1 MPLPTL
7 DNLWDSVHET
17 MSLVRGGYA
26 VVVLIKGIGMLVFR
40 DPHGIRSRPRQSF
53 THSPLCF
60 GTRRDENGNIIEF
73 AAASESVAIEAIGLD
88 RERESFFAA

>member
-26 VVVLIKGIGMLVFR
+26 VVVIIKGIGMLVFR
-40 DPHGIRSRPRQSF
+40 DPHGIRCQLLHGLTR
-53 THSPLCF
+53 SPLCF
-60 GTRRDENGNIIEF
+60 GTKRDDEGNIIEF

-88 RERESFFAA
+88 RERERIPAG

>member
-40 DPHGIRSRPRQSF
+40 DPHGHSVQTSST
-53 THSPLCF
+53 TH
-60 GTRRDENGNIIEF
+60 
-73 AAASESVAIEAIGLD
+73 A
-88 RERESFFAA
+88 